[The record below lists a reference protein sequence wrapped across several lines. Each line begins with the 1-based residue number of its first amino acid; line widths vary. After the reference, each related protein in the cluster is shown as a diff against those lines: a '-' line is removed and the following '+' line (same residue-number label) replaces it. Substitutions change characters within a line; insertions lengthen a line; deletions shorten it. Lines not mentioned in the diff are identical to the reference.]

1 MPDPQLAMARER
13 LGHVLKDRWVLEDV
27 LGVGGMAAVYA
38 ARHRNGAKAA
48 IKLLHGPL
56 SEDQVVRERFLREA
70 YLANSLEHIGTV
82 HVLDDDAD
90 PKLGPFLVM
99 ELLDGSS
106 ILELLDKGVQF
117 EVPVVLDIADQTLDV
132 LAAAHEKN
140 IVHRDLKPANLFL
153 CRNGQVKVL
162 DFGIARVL
170 DQNQAR
176 LTRTGV
182 PLGTPA
188 YMAPEQARG
197 QGRDADGR
205 ADIYAL
211 GATMFRMLAGRH
223 VHVGRGAEQIAKV
236 ATQRAP
242 KLGQVAQQLPPMLCA
257 VVDRSLEFEQDRRY
271 ETARAMQGDVRALV
285 RGATPPIAS
294 RPLPDPG
301 AVPALPPLQPRKRKD
316 SFNTSPVPSEQPKQD
331 PFAQVA
337 ESLRQRAHEL
347 ARRPDAFTV
356 MQEGAEETDEDE
368 EDMPTMVG
376 TRPEM
381 ELGKKPTSLADLY
394 RPPPPRRPAKT
405 QPFEKRQ
412 PPPQSRAAAQ
422 VFARIPNVPV
432 PPGSRPPVVDDEAPT
447 IARAMP
453 LPPTV
458 RSGIAAMQPPPSALP
473 AQPAR
478 PSIPTQMQMAQQQP
492 PPSAPRSDRDMFN
505 QRQSLPPMSATG
517 APMAAPFAAY
527 TPPAAPIV
535 PVTQAPTSQA
545 NADASRGRLLI
556 FIIIGIAA
564 ALLLGVIAAI
574 IRFR

>member
-1 MPDPQLAMARER
+1 
-13 LGHVLKDRWVLEDV
+13 
-27 LGVGGMAAVYA
+27 
-38 ARHRNGAKAA
+38 
-48 IKLLHGPL
+48 
-56 SEDQVVRERFLREA
+56 
-70 YLANSLEHIGTV
+70 
-82 HVLDDDAD
+82 
-90 PKLGPFLVM
+90 
-99 ELLDGSS
+99 
-106 ILELLDKGVQF
+106 VQF

-132 LAAAHEKN
+132 LAAAHDKG

-236 ATQRAP
+236 ATMRAP

-257 VVDRSLEFEQDRRY
+257 VVDRSLEFEQARRY
-271 ETARAMQGDVRALV
+271 ENARAMQEDVRALV

-294 RPLPDPG
+294 RPLADPG
-301 AVPALPPLQPRKRKD
+301 AVPALPALTPRKRKD
-316 SFNTSPVPSEQPKQD
+316 SFNPAAGEQPKPDQV
-331 PFAQVA
+331 AQLA

-356 MQEGAEETDEDE
+356 MPEGYDEPDEDE

-381 ELGKKPTSLADLY
+381 ELGKKPTTLADLY
-394 RPPPPRRPAKT
+394 RPPPPRRPART
-405 QPFEKRQ
+405 QPFDKR
-412 PPPQSRAAAQ
+412 PPPPSRTAAQ

-447 IARAMP
+447 IARAQP

-458 RSGIAAMQPPPSALP
+458 RSGLATMQGPFSALP
-473 AQPAR
+473 EPPSR
-478 PSIPTQMQMAQQQP
+478 PSVPTQVALAQQQP
-492 PPSAPRSDRDMFN
+492 PPSSQRSQREMFN
-505 QRQSLPPMSATG
+505 QRQSIPPMSSTG
-517 APMAAPFAAY
+517 APMAAPFASPYAPSI
-527 TPPAAPIV
+527 PPAPPVIAPVV
-535 PVTQAPTSQA
+535 PVQEAPSPQALA
-545 NADASRGRLLI
+545 EASRGRLLI
-556 FIIIGIAA
+556 YILIGIVAA
-564 ALLLGVIAAI
+564 TVLGILLAYK
-574 IRFR
+574 FR